1 LWNRIYRDILYGK
14 SSVGS
19 GDKVARKP
27 KIQLYDTTLRDGAQ
41 SAGIS
46 FSVEDKLKIA
56 KRLGE
61 IGIHFVEGGWPGSN
75 PKDTEFFAR
84 ARNLDLGRATLV
96 AFGSTRRVDT
106 RAKSDPNLRAL
117 RDSGTKVV
125 TLVGKSWDLHVT
137 DVLQTTLEQ
146 NLKLIADSVHYIK
159 SGGQSVFFDAEHFFD
174 GYKRNSRYALL
185 TIEAAAKAGA
195 DCVVLCDTNGGALPG
210 EVTAAV
216 KAAKKIGI
224 PLGIHAH
231 NDGELAVANTLAA
244 VEAGVIQVQGT
255 INGYGERSGNANLC
269 SIIPALKLKMGIDCI
284 SDENLARLTDVSRY
298 VSELANIIPDP
309 HLPYVG
315 ASAFT
320 HKAGIHVSGLVK
332 HEESYQHIDP
342 DLVGNRSRVLVSE
355 LSGISNVTYKAKEL
369 GLDIPKGERARA
381 VLEQIKALEKRG
393 FQYEGAEASF
403 ELLLRRTNPDYQPPF
418 ELVDFM
424 VVVEKHRR
432 TPIVSD
438 RMEDML
444 SEAMVKV
451 RVKGEVIH
459 TAAEGNGPVNALD
472 AALRKTL
479 LQFYPSL
486 SAVKLMDYKVRILE
500 ESDGTKSQVRVLIES
515 SDGEHAWHTVG
526 SSTNIIEASWIALAD
541 SLEYWLLRYGL
552 ASSKRS
558 ARRSS

>member
-1 LWNRIYRDILYGK
+1 
-14 SSVGS
+14 
-19 GDKVARKP
+19 VAKKP
-27 KIQLYDTTLRDGAQ
+27 RVQLYDTTLRDGAQ
-41 SAGIS
+41 RAGIS

-61 IGIHFVEGGWPGSN
+61 IGIHFIEGGWPGSN
-75 PKDTEFFAR
+75 PKDAEFFAR
-84 ARNLDLGRATLV
+84 ARSLNLGRAALV
-96 AFGSTRRVDT
+96 AFGSTRRPN
-106 RAKSDPNLRAL
+106 AGAESDSNLRAL
-117 RDSGTKVV
+117 KESGTRVV

-137 DVLQTTLEQ
+137 DVLQTTLEE
-146 NLKLIADSVHYIK
+146 NLRMIADSVRFIK

-174 GYKRNSRYALL
+174 GYKRSPGYALH
-185 TIEAAAKAGA
+185 TVETAAEAEA
-195 DCVVLCDTNGGALPG
+195 DCIVLCDTNGGALPA
-210 EVTAAV
+210 EITAAV
-216 KAAKKIGI
+216 VAAKKVGI

-231 NDGELAVANTLAA
+231 NDSELAVASTLAA
-244 VEAGVIQVQGT
+244 VEGGVIQVQGT

-284 SDENLARLTDVSRY
+284 SDKNLVRLTDVSRY
-298 VSELANIIPDP
+298 VSELANIIPDA

-320 HKAGIHVSGLVK
+320 HKAGLHVSGLVK
-332 HEESYQHIDP
+332 HQESYQHIDP

-355 LSGISNVTYKAKEL
+355 LSGLSNITYKAGEL
-369 GLDIPKGERARA
+369 GLDIPKGERAKA
-381 VLEQIKALEKRG
+381 ILEQVKALENQG

-403 ELLLRRTNPDYQPPF
+403 ELLVRRTAPDYRPPF

-486 SAVKLMDYKVRILE
+486 LAVKLMDYKVRILE

-515 SDGEHAWHTVG
+515 SDGEHDWRTVG

-552 ASSKRS
+552 APPKKL
-558 ARRSS
+558 ARRLD